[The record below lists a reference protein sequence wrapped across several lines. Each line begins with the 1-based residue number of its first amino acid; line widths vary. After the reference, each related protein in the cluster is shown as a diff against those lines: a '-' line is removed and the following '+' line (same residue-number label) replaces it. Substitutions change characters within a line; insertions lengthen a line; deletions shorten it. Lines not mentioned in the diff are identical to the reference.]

1 LGEWKIDSSDIDTK
15 ILWGRV
21 RHGVGEKKNKTQ
33 ENNKSCPKVKL
44 EV

>member
-1 LGEWKIDSSDIDTK
+1 MEDRQFRYRYKDTK

>member
-21 RHGVGEKKNKTQ
+21 RHGVGEKKKQNTRKQ
-33 ENNKSCPKVKL
+33 QKLPKS
-44 EV
+44 EA